1 MTENNNFNISLSKSA
16 ITKLKEVLA
25 KKEPQTFLRVI
36 VSSGGCAG
44 FSTSFKLDTHHE
56 DDDVEINQD
65 GIKVVINR
73 MIAEFIK
80 DAELNYITSNL
91 SSFFRLDVKQATE
104 NCSCGSSFNI

>member
-1 MTENNNFNISLSKSA
+1 MTENNFKISLTESAVERLKS
-16 ITKLKEVLA
+16 VLA
-25 KKEPQTFLRVI
+25 KKDAGSFLRIV

-44 FSTSFKLDTHHE
+44 FSTSFKLDTKRE
-56 DDDVEINQD
+56 EDDVEIVQD
-65 GIKVVINR
+65 GIKVVINK

-104 NCSCGSSFNI
+104 NCSCGSSFNM

>member
-1 MTENNNFNISLSKSA
+1 MVKNNFKISISQSA
-16 ITKLKEVLA
+16 VAKLKEVLA
-25 KKEPQTFLRVI
+25 KKTSGTFLRIV

-44 FSTSFKLDTHHE
+44 FSSSFKLDTNLE
-56 DDDVEINQD
+56 DDDVEISQD
-65 GIKVVINR
+65 GIKVVINK